1 MTQST
6 RTRSATGRAGSGDGR
21 RSAARTATPEVERAA
36 ETAAA
41 KAAKAAETTEMTE
54 TTTTQTRTEAAAT
67 TETPPAGAAAAPQ
80 VVAPR
85 GLTLRLPF
93 LTVTLGPQPPA
104 PAAAGTP
111 GTRGRLEKAAFY
123 GGVATLGI
131 VGVLDWPVAAAV
143 AAGTWVAQHTL
154 PRPRQDPPRRS

>member
-41 KAAKAAETTEMTE
+41 EAAETTETTE
-54 TTTTQTRTEAAAT
+54 ATTTQTRTEAATT

-93 LTVTLGPQPPA
+93 LTVTLGPQPPV

-111 GTRGRLEKAAFY
+111 GTRGRLEKVAFY